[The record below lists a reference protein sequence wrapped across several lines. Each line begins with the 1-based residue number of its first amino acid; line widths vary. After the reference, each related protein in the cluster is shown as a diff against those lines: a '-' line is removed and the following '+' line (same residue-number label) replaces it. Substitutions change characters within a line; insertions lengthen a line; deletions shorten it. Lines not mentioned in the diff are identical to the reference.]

1 MKVVDSLTMRAALW
15 TIPVLY
21 IVSLLLTFFTRCK
34 RDLIYFSIIGTTLI
48 RTDVFLI
55 QSGIPIPYD
64 LFNRTLGTLVLWGV
78 TLGLTHGKPAQEGL
92 ISAETI

>member
-15 TIPVLY
+15 TIQGLY

-34 RDLIYFSIIGTTLI
+34 RDLIYLSIIETALI

-64 LFNRTLGTLVLWGV
+64 RSIARRARSFCGV
-78 TLGLTHGKPAQEGL
+78 
-92 ISAETI
+92 SRWV